1 LGHGGGTGRIFGT
14 PKILT
19 GEDAMLLLDTN
30 IVSYFIYNAD
40 WKRLYVPILRDN
52 MLFIS
57 FMTLAEMLESA
68 YHRRLS
74 ERNLHLFNERMHTEY
89 LVIPW
94 DDRICEHFAR
104 IRFERRNRPISV
116 SDALIAA
123 TALTH
128 KLPLV
133 THNAKDFTR
142 IDGLQLI
149 TCYKE

>member
-1 LGHGGGTGRIFGT
+1 
-14 PKILT
+14 
-19 GEDAMLLLDTN
+19 MLLLDTN
-30 IVSYFIYNAD
+30 IVSYFIYNAN
-40 WKRLYVPILRDN
+40 WKDKYVPILRDS

-74 ERNLHLFNERMHTEY
+74 ERNFRLFKERMSAEY

-94 DDRICEHFAR
+94 SDEICDHFAR

-123 TALTH
+123 TALAY

-133 THNAKDFTR
+133 THNAKDFTE
-142 IDGLQLI
+142 IDKLRLI
-149 TCYKE
+149 TCHEE